1 MSLFANTTGYLLAA
15 AVIAVVIAV
24 LVVLYLK
31 FRKGS
36 LQIQLDQRSV
46 QVGETISGTLCVVS
60 KQDLLADRITVSI
73 TCTEHWETEEW
84 DHNAN
89 DGEGR
94 MTTNRHSRE
103 AFHREYEIA
112 GDVTLAANSRQNIP
126 LQVEIPGH
134 VGYHSVGIEFRW
146 TLKARVHMKGLD
158 LSKSQRIRVLYP
170 YR

>member
-60 KQDLLADRITVSI
+60 KQDMPLIASPSPSLVPNTGRPRNGTTTRTTVK
-73 TCTEHWETEEW
+73 EE
-84 DHNAN
+84 
-89 DGEGR
+89 
-94 MTTNRHSRE
+94 
-103 AFHREYEIA
+103 
-112 GDVTLAANSRQNIP
+112 
-126 LQVEIPGH
+126 
-134 VGYHSVGIEFRW
+134 
-146 TLKARVHMKGLD
+146 
-158 LSKSQRIRVLYP
+158 
-170 YR
+170 